1 MVVFVRFFSLQ
12 NSEVAVILF
21 LAWLINRNVK
31 KISKLRIMSGMML
44 SILPVVGLV
53 GASNLSTAI
62 IILGIAVTL
71 IFACVSGDM
80 HIYMDGQQS

>member
-1 MVVFVRFFSLQ
+1 
-12 NSEVAVILF
+12 
-21 LAWLINRNVK
+21 
-31 KISKLRIMSGMML
+31 ML

-71 IFACVSGDM
+71 ILLQVQDM
-80 HIYMDGQQS
+80 HSLYGWLYQELDFWEFSRLGKLSAGATCNLAQSGEV